1 MRSVAQSSYRQTVTT
16 TLTDIAAQLGVS
28 AASVS
33 RALNGKA
40 GVSDDLRRRVLEA
53 AGGVGYGRTPARSLA
68 ASASPI
74 GVIMP
79 ELDNPVFA
87 VFAQEMATMLVQHGH
102 APMLCPQSA
111 PGISEDE
118 WIELLLARDMA
129 GLIVVSGMHA
139 DTHASMDR
147 YRRLRR
153 DKLPLVLL
161 NGHVPGLD
169 VTSISVDDAAAMSYA
184 VDHLAALGHR
194 RLGLALG
201 PERYVPVIR
210 KVEGFTRALRERPEL
225 AGTAPLIEHSMFT
238 IEGGFAATSQLLD
251 AGATGIICAS
261 DVMALGAIRAAR
273 SRGLSVPRDVSI
285 IGFDG
290 SAFDAYTDPPLT
302 TLRQPVSAMAKGA
315 VRALLEELHN
325 GTHPRNEFLF
335 NPELIVRAST
345 AAAPRTDPQGTRP

>member
-1 MRSVAQSSYRQTVTT
+1 MTA
-16 TLTDIAAQLGVS
+16 TLTDIATQLGVS
-28 AASVS
+28 TSSVS
-33 RALNGKA
+33 RALAGKS

-53 AGGVGYGRTPARSLA
+53 AGEVGYGRAPVTSLA
-68 ASASPI
+68 GSASPI
-74 GVIMP
+74 GVIVP

-87 VFAQEMATMLVQHGH
+87 AFAQQMATMLAQHGH

-111 PGISEDE
+111 PGVSEDE
-118 WIELLLARDMA
+118 WIEILRARGMA

-153 DKLPLVLL
+153 DQLPLVLV

-169 VTSISVDDAAAMSYA
+169 ATSLSVDDAAAMSYA

-210 KVEGFTRALRERPEL
+210 KVDGFTRALHERPEL
-225 AGTAPLIEHSMFT
+225 MGTAPLIEHSMFT
-238 IEGGFAATSQLLD
+238 IEGGYGATSQLLD
-251 AGATGIICAS
+251 AGATGVICAS

-302 TLRQPVSAMAKGA
+302 TLRQPVPAMAKAA

-335 NPELIVRAST
+335 NPELVVRAST
-345 AAAPRTDPQGTRP
+345 AAAPRS

>member
-1 MRSVAQSSYRQTVTT
+1 MTT

-28 AASVS
+28 TASVS

-53 AGGVGYGRTPARSLA
+53 AGGAGYGRTPARSLA
-68 ASASPI
+68 TSASPI
-74 GVIMP
+74 GVIVP

-87 VFAQEMATMLVQHGH
+87 VFAQEMATMLVQQGH

-111 PGISEDE
+111 PGISEDQ

-153 DKLPLVLL
+153 AQLPLVLV
-161 NGHVPGLD
+161 NGHVPDLD
-169 VTSISVDDAAAMSYA
+169 ATTISVDDAAAMSYA
-184 VDHLAALGHR
+184 VDHLVALGHR
-194 RLGLALG
+194 SLGLALG
-201 PERYVPVIR
+201 PERYVPVLR
-210 KVEGFTRALRERPEL
+210 KVEGFTQAVLGRPEL
-225 AGTAPLIEHSMFT
+225 LGMTPLVEHSMFT

-251 AGATGIICAS
+251 AGVTAVICAS

-273 SRGLSVPRDVSI
+273 SRGMGVPHDVSI
-285 IGFDG
+285 VGFDG
-290 SAFDAYTDPPLT
+290 SAFDAFTDPPLT
-302 TLRQPVSAMAKGA
+302 TLRQPVPAMARAA

-325 GTHPRNEFLF
+325 GTHADHEFIF
-335 NPELIVRAST
+335 KPELVVRSST
-345 AAAPRTDPQGTRP
+345 GPAPKP